1 MHTLDLTIMALYLL
15 ILLGVGFYFSRQH
28 TSDDDYFL
36 GGRNIKPWH
45 VGLSVVATDVGGGF
59 SIGLGGLGFVMG
71 LSGSWMLFTGL
82 IGAWLSAVFLIPK
95 IKKLEETKKF
105 STFNQIIGHYYGNKV
120 ALIASIV
127 SLVGYL
133 GFTSSQ
139 LLAGAKL
146 TNATFPEIT
155 FSTALLVMGGIAVL
169 YTAFGGLKAVIYTDT
184 VQWIILMAGLIFV
197 GIPAGYIYV
206 GGWDVIS
213 STLNDSYFS
222 LTQLSLNQVLSWTF
236 TIVPVWFIGLTLYQ
250 RIYACSSK
258 EDAQKAWYIAGLLE
272 WPIMGFMGVILGLLA
287 KVAFMNDQFAI
298 IGFASTSALDAE
310 MALPL
315 LLRQSLGI
323 GLLGIV
329 MSAYFSAILSTA
341 DSCLM
346 ASSGSLVSDFIL
358 PRFRKMPLQKIVRL
372 SQISTLVL
380 GVIALFIAFQ
390 FTNVLNLMLLSYGV
404 MVSGLFIPI
413 VGALFSK
420 RLNPAQGFLALLFG
434 GATSLVLSAQG
445 SEWAIMW
452 GLLLSSFGFIL
463 GRYIPSKSPDER
475 EE

>member
-1 MHTLDLTIMALYLL
+1 MHLLDLIIMVSYLL

-28 TSDDDYFL
+28 ISDDDYFL

-82 IGAWLSAVFLIPK
+82 VGAWLSAVFLIPK
-95 IKKLEETKKF
+95 IKKLEETKRF

-127 SLVGYL
+127 SLIGYL

-146 TNATFPEIT
+146 TTATFPEVS
-155 FSTALLVMGGIAVL
+155 FPAALLVMGGIAVI

-184 VQWIILMAGLIFV
+184 VQWIILMVGLIFV

-206 GGWDVIS
+206 GGWEVIN
-213 STLNDSYFS
+213 STLDASYFS
-222 LTQLSLNQVLSWTF
+222 LTQLSVNQVLSWTF
-236 TIVPVWFIGLTLYQ
+236 TIIPVWFIGLTLYQ

-287 KVAFMNDQFAI
+287 KVAFLNNQFAI
-298 IGFASTSALDAE
+298 IGFSSVSALDAE

-315 LLRQSLGI
+315 LLRQSLGVGFL
-323 GLLGIV
+323 GLVI
-329 MSAYFSAILSTA
+329 SAYFSAILSTA

-358 PRFRKMPLQKIVRL
+358 PRYKKISLKNVLRL
-372 SQISTLVL
+372 SQGSTLLL
-380 GVIALFIAFQ
+380 GLFALFIAFQ
-390 FTNVLNLMLLSYGV
+390 FTNVLSLMLLSYGV
-404 MVSGLFIPI
+404 MVSGLFVPI
-413 VGALFSK
+413 IGALFSK
-420 RLNPAQGFLALLFG
+420 KLNPSQGLLALLFG
-434 GATSLVLSAQG
+434 GATSLALSISG

-452 GLLLSSFGFIL
+452 GLFSSSLGFLLGIFIPNKN
-463 GRYIPSKSPDER
+463 RDE
-475 EE
+475 